1 MKTEDPI
8 IYFVSNNNGITLYRS
23 DSTEVRGEY
32 LHNSYSQAY
41 GFLETL
47 KYHKKLKI
55 YKTTT
60 LDNYYVKLHDRRCF
74 INSLVNKEADYE
86 RSRTSNSKEN

>member
-1 MKTEDPI
+1 MKSEELI

-32 LHNSYSQAY
+32 LYNIYSRAY
-41 GFLETL
+41 GFMETL

-55 YKTTT
+55 YKTTN
-60 LDNYYVKLHDRRCF
+60 LDNYYVKIHDRRCF
-74 INSLVNKEADYE
+74 INSLVNKEKHYE
-86 RSRTSNSKEN
+86 NTYSL